1 MMRSMQ
7 IKSLL
12 PLMEGIFFHKAMGCS
27 YRTSSVTEARET
39 VGELEDIKKSV
50 EGSVMAVLRTFF
62 ILGL

>member
-1 MMRSMQ
+1 
-7 IKSLL
+7 
-12 PLMEGIFFHKAMGCS
+12 MEGIFFHKAMGCS